1 MSAVEFDQI
10 SKRYGRKTVLDG
22 VSLRIPPERLT
33 VICGAPGAGKSVL
46 LRLLIGL
53 ETADEGR
60 ILVGGRDV
68 SDVPPGRRAI
78 GYVPQSFALY
88 PHLTTYHNIAYP
100 LALARIPRAEIEA
113 RVTQVARLLDLEQ
126 HLPQWPTQLS
136 GGQKQ
141 RAALARGLVQGEAL
155 TVLDDP
161 LVGLDYK
168 LRERLVDDL
177 RAMRAR
183 LGATMLYATSD
194 SLEAL
199 AIADDIAVLDA
210 GRIVEQGPARA
221 IYQNPQHLRT
231 AELVGFPRCNTLP
244 GHASGGVCETALGAF
259 PLDAA
264 GPVTLAVR
272 PESLVP
278 AWSGAVAPGH
288 LAVPGTIRLI
298 EDLGGECVIHFT
310 SRDDRVLVA
319 ALPAA
324 SMPEPRPRL
333 DDAVTVALAPGAIM
347 AFDAS
352 GARIEAGPQQ
362 ERRHG

>member
-22 VSLRIPPERLT
+22 VSLRVSPERLT
-33 VICGAPGAGKSVL
+33 VICGEPGAGKSTL

-53 ETADEGR
+53 ETADGGR
-60 ILVGGRDV
+60 ILVDGRDV
-68 SDVPPGRRAI
+68 SDVPPGCRAI

-88 PHLTTYHNIAYP
+88 PHLTTFDNIAYP
-100 LALARIPRAEIEA
+100 LALARVPRAEIVA
-113 RVTQVARLLDLEQ
+113 RVTHVARLLELEN

-199 AIADDIAVLDA
+199 AIADDIAVLDG
-210 GRIVEQGPARA
+210 GRIVEHGMAAALYR
-221 IYQNPQHLRT
+221 NPQHLRA

-244 GHASGGVCETALGAF
+244 GHAGGGRCKTSLGAF
-259 PLDAA
+259 ALDAA
-264 GPVTLAVR
+264 GPVTLAIR
-272 PESLVP
+272 PESVVP
-278 AWSGAVAPGH
+278 VWSGAVAPDH
-288 LAVPGTIRLI
+288 LVMPGTIRLI
-298 EDLGGECVIHFT
+298 EDLGGDCVVHFVGG
-310 SRDDRVLVA
+310 DDSVLVA

-324 SMPEPRPRL
+324 SMPEPRPRI
-333 DDAVTVALAPGAIM
+333 DDAVAVAIAPDAIM
-347 AFDAS
+347 AFDGS
-352 GARIEAGPQQ
+352 GARIAAEPQR